1 MKALR
6 FILPLAMFFGFT
18 LTSTAQTS
26 KMGLVDQQAIVLEM
40 PEYSSAQT
48 KYLEKE
54 TSKMK
59 EIETL
64 YLQYQTKA
72 QEYEELMM
80 SGTLSSGA
88 QQAKESELMD
98 LQTRIQMADEMAQEY
113 LTEYNADLMEPISMK
128 VNAAIQAVAQ
138 ANGFTHVTELSLFY
152 VYPEGDDITGKVK
165 AHLGI
170 Q

>member
-6 FILPLAMFFGFT
+6 FILPLAMVFGFT

-40 PEYSSAQT
+40 PEYSAAQT
-48 KYLEKE
+48 KFSEKE
-54 TSKMK
+54 ASKAK

-64 YLQYQTKA
+64 YLQYQTKM
-72 QEYEELMM
+72 QEYEELV
-80 SGTLSSGA
+80 STLSSGA
-88 QQAKESELMD
+88 RQAKESELID
-98 LQTRIQMADEMAQEY
+98 LQTRIQMAEEMAQEY
-113 LTEYNADLMEPISMK
+113 LLEYNADLMEPISAK

-138 ANGFTHVTELSLFY
+138 ANGFTHVTDLSLFY
-152 VYPEGDDITGKVK
+152 VYPESDDITGKVK

>member
-6 FILPLAMFFGFT
+6 FILPLAMVFGFT

-40 PEYSSAQT
+40 PEYSAAQT
-48 KYLEKE
+48 KFSEKE
-54 TSKMK
+54 ASKMK

-64 YLQYQTKA
+64 YLQYQTKM
-72 QEYEELMM
+72 QEYEELV
-80 SGTLSSGA
+80 STLSSGA
-88 QQAKESELMD
+88 RQAKESELMD
-98 LQTRIQMADEMAQEY
+98 LQTRIQMAEEMAQEY
-113 LTEYNADLMEPISMK
+113 LLEYNADLMEPISAK

-138 ANGFTHVTELSLFY
+138 ANGFTHVTDLSLFY
-152 VYPEGDDITGKVK
+152 VYPESDDITGKVK

>member
-6 FILPLAMFFGFT
+6 FILPLAMIFGLT

-40 PEYSSAQT
+40 PEYSAAQT
-48 KYLEKE
+48 KFSEKE
-54 TSKMK
+54 ASKMK

-64 YLQYQTKA
+64 YLQYQTKM
-72 QEYEELMM
+72 QEYEELV
-80 SGTLSSGA
+80 STLSSGA
-88 QQAKESELMD
+88 RQAKESELMD
-98 LQTRIQMADEMAQEY
+98 LQTRIQMAEEMAQEY
-113 LTEYNADLMEPISMK
+113 LLEYNADLMEPISAK

-138 ANGFTHVTELSLFY
+138 ANGFTHVTDLSLFY
-152 VYPEGDDITGKVK
+152 VYPESDNITGKVK

>member
-1 MKALR
+1 MKVLR
-6 FILPLAMFFGFT
+6 FILPLAMVFGFT

-40 PEYSSAQT
+40 PEYSAAQT
-48 KYLEKE
+48 KISEKQA
-54 TSKMK
+54 SKMQ

-64 YLQYQTKA
+64 YAQYQTKA
-72 QEYEELMM
+72 EEFQELAM

-88 QQAKESELMD
+88 QEAKETELYD
-98 LQTRIQMADEMAQEY
+98 LQTRIQMAEEMAQEY
-113 LTEYNADLMEPISMK
+113 LVEYMDDLMEPISAK
-128 VNAAIQAVAQ
+128 VDAAIQAVAQ
-138 ANGFTHVTELSLFY
+138 ANGYTHVTDLSLFY
-152 VYPEGDDITGKVK
+152 VYPESDDITSKVK

>member
-6 FILPLAMFFGFT
+6 FILPLAMVFGFT

-40 PEYSSAQT
+40 PEYSAAQT
-48 KYLEKE
+48 KFSEKE
-54 TSKMK
+54 ASKMK

-64 YLQYQTKA
+64 YLQYQTKM
-72 QEYEELMM
+72 QEYEELV
-80 SGTLSSGA
+80 STLSSGA
-88 QQAKESELMD
+88 RQAKESELID
-98 LQTRIQMADEMAQEY
+98 LQTRIQMAEEMAQEY
-113 LTEYNADLMEPISMK
+113 LLEYNADLMEPISVK

-138 ANGFTHVTELSLFY
+138 ANGFTHVTDLSLFY
-152 VYPEGDDITGKVK
+152 VYPESDDITGKVK

>member
-6 FILPLAMFFGFT
+6 FILPLAMVFGFT

-40 PEYSSAQT
+40 PEYSAAQT
-48 KYLEKE
+48 KFSEKE
-54 TSKMK
+54 ASKMK

-64 YLQYQTKA
+64 YLQYQTKM
-72 QEYEELMM
+72 QEYEELV
-80 SGTLSSGA
+80 STLSSGA
-88 QQAKESELMD
+88 RQAKESELMD
-98 LQTRIQMADEMAQEY
+98 LQTRIQMAEEMAQEY
-113 LTEYNADLMEPISMK
+113 LLEYNADLMEPISAK
-128 VNAAIQAVAQ
+128 VNTAIQAVAQ
-138 ANGFTHVTELSLFY
+138 ANGFTHVTDLSLFY
-152 VYPEGDDITGKVK
+152 VYPESDDITGKVK

>member
-1 MKALR
+1 MV
-6 FILPLAMFFGFT
+6 FGFT

-40 PEYSSAQT
+40 PEYSAAQT
-48 KYLEKE
+48 KFSEKE
-54 TSKMK
+54 ASKMK

-64 YLQYQTKA
+64 YLQYQTKM
-72 QEYEELMM
+72 QEYEELV
-80 SGTLSSGA
+80 STLSSGA
-88 QQAKESELMD
+88 RQAKESELID
-98 LQTRIQMADEMAQEY
+98 LQTRIQMAEEMAQEY
-113 LTEYNADLMEPISMK
+113 LLEYNADLMEPISAK

-138 ANGFTHVTELSLFY
+138 ANGFTHVTDLSLFY
-152 VYPEGDDITGKVK
+152 VYPESDDITGKVK

>member
-1 MKALR
+1 
-6 FILPLAMFFGFT
+6 MFFGFT

-113 LTEYNADLMEPISMK
+113 LTEYNTDLMEPISMK

>member
-6 FILPLAMFFGFT
+6 FILPLAMVFGFT

-40 PEYSSAQT
+40 PEYSAAQT
-48 KYLEKE
+48 KFSEKE
-54 TSKMK
+54 ASKMK

-64 YLQYQTKA
+64 YLQYQTKM
-72 QEYEELMM
+72 QEYEELV
-80 SGTLSSGA
+80 STLSSGA
-88 QQAKESELMD
+88 RQAKESELID
-98 LQTRIQMADEMAQEY
+98 LQTRIQMAEEMAQEY
-113 LTEYNADLMEPISMK
+113 LLEYNADLMEPISAK

-138 ANGFTHVTELSLFY
+138 ANGFTHVTDLSLFY
-152 VYPEGDDITGKVK
+152 VYPESDDITGKVK

>member
-1 MKALR
+1 MV
-6 FILPLAMFFGFT
+6 FGFT

-40 PEYSSAQT
+40 PEYSAAQT
-48 KYLEKE
+48 KFSEKE
-54 TSKMK
+54 ASKMK

-64 YLQYQTKA
+64 YLQYQTKM
-72 QEYEELMM
+72 QEYEELV
-80 SGTLSSGA
+80 STLSSGA
-88 QQAKESELMD
+88 RQAKESELMD
-98 LQTRIQMADEMAQEY
+98 LQTRIQMAEEMAQEY
-113 LTEYNADLMEPISMK
+113 LLEYNADLMEPISAK

-138 ANGFTHVTELSLFY
+138 ANGFTHVTDLSLFY
-152 VYPEGDDITGKVK
+152 VYPESDDITGKVK

>member
-6 FILPLAMFFGFT
+6 FILPLAMVFGFT

-40 PEYSSAQT
+40 PEYSAAQT
-48 KYLEKE
+48 KFSEKE
-54 TSKMK
+54 ASKMK

-64 YLQYQTKA
+64 YLQYQTKM
-72 QEYEELMM
+72 QEYEELV
-80 SGTLSSGA
+80 STLSSGA
-88 QQAKESELMD
+88 RQAKESELMD
-98 LQTRIQMADEMAQEY
+98 LQTRIQMAEEMAQEY
-113 LTEYNADLMEPISMK
+113 LLEYNADLMEPISVK

-138 ANGFTHVTELSLFY
+138 ANGFTHVTDLSLFY
-152 VYPEGDDITGKVK
+152 VYPESDDITGKVK

>member
-6 FILPLAMFFGFT
+6 FILPLAMVFGFT
-18 LTSTAQTS
+18 LTSTAQSTS
-26 KMGLVDQQAIVLEM
+26 MGLVDQQAIVLEM
-40 PEYSSAQT
+40 PEYSTAQT
-48 KYLEKE
+48 KFSEKE
-54 TSKMK
+54 ASKMR

-64 YLQYQTKA
+64 YLQYQTKM

-80 SGTLSSGA
+80 SGTLSGGA
-88 QQAKESELMD
+88 QQAKESELID
-98 LQTRIQMADEMAQEY
+98 LQTRIQMAEEMAQEY
-113 LTEYNADLMEPISMK
+113 LLEYNADLMEPISEK
-128 VNAAIQAVAQ
+128 VNTAIQAVAQ
-138 ANGFTHVTELSLFY
+138 ANGYTHVTDLSLFY

>member
-1 MKALR
+1 MKVLR
-6 FILPLAMFFGFT
+6 FILPLAMVFGFT

-40 PEYSSAQT
+40 PEYSAAQT
-48 KYLEKE
+48 KFSEKE
-54 TSKMK
+54 ASKMK

-64 YLQYQTKA
+64 YLQYQTKM
-72 QEYEELMM
+72 QEYEELV
-80 SGTLSSGA
+80 STLSSGA
-88 QQAKESELMD
+88 RQAKESELMD
-98 LQTRIQMADEMAQEY
+98 LQTRIQMAEEMAQEY
-113 LTEYNADLMEPISMK
+113 LLEYNADLMEPISAK

-138 ANGFTHVTELSLFY
+138 ANGFTHVTDLSLFY
-152 VYPEGDDITGKVK
+152 VYPESDDITGKVK

>member
-6 FILPLAMFFGFT
+6 FILPLAMVFGFT

-26 KMGLVDQQAIVLEM
+26 KLGLVDQQAIVLEM
-40 PEYSSAQT
+40 PEYSAAQT
-48 KYLEKE
+48 KFSEKE
-54 TSKMK
+54 ASKMK

-64 YLQYQTKA
+64 YLQYQTKM
-72 QEYEELMM
+72 QEYEELV
-80 SGTLSSGA
+80 STLSSGA
-88 QQAKESELMD
+88 RQAKESELMD
-98 LQTRIQMADEMAQEY
+98 LQTRIQMAEEMAQEY
-113 LTEYNADLMEPISMK
+113 LLEYNADLMEPISAK

-138 ANGFTHVTELSLFY
+138 ANGFTHVTDLSLFY
-152 VYPEGDDITGKVK
+152 VYPESDDITGKVK

>member
-1 MKALR
+1 MKVLR
-6 FILPLAMFFGFT
+6 FILPLAMVFGFT

-40 PEYSSAQT
+40 PEYSAAQT
-48 KYLEKE
+48 KFSEKE
-54 TSKMK
+54 NSKMK

-64 YLQYQTKA
+64 YLQYQTKM

-98 LQTRIQMADEMAQEY
+98 CLLYTSDAADE
-113 LTEYNADLMEPISMK
+113 
-128 VNAAIQAVAQ
+128 
-138 ANGFTHVTELSLFY
+138 
-152 VYPEGDDITGKVK
+152 
-165 AHLGI
+165 
-170 Q
+170 

>member
-6 FILPLAMFFGFT
+6 FILPLAMVFGFT

-40 PEYSSAQT
+40 PEYSAAQT
-48 KYLEKE
+48 KFSEKE
-54 TSKMK
+54 ASKMK

-64 YLQYQTKA
+64 YLQYQTKM
-72 QEYEELMM
+72 QEYEELV
-80 SGTLSSGA
+80 STLSSGA
-88 QQAKESELMD
+88 RQAKESELMD
-98 LQTRIQMADEMAQEY
+98 LQTRIQMAEEMAQEY
-113 LTEYNADLMEPISMK
+113 LLEYNADLMEPISAK
-128 VNAAIQAVAQ
+128 VNAAIQAVSQ
-138 ANGFTHVTELSLFY
+138 ANGFTHVTDLSLFY
-152 VYPEGDDITGKVK
+152 VYPESDDITGKVK

>member
-1 MKALR
+1 
-6 FILPLAMFFGFT
+6 
-18 LTSTAQTS
+18 
-26 KMGLVDQQAIVLEM
+26 
-40 PEYSSAQT
+40 
-48 KYLEKE
+48 
-54 TSKMK
+54 MK

-113 LTEYNADLMEPISMK
+113 LAEYNADLMEPISMK
-128 VNAAIQAVAQ
+128 VNA
-138 ANGFTHVTELSLFY
+138 LSFNEVL
-152 VYPEGDDITGKVK
+152 
-165 AHLGI
+165 
-170 Q
+170 